1 MTQYV
6 NPKLIQYALS
16 KIRKS
21 SNFNYARQVRRNKL
35 GLIRTSPLAQLLEFL
50 NTHNYSEAEKGNIVV
65 EYWEQV
71 AENPKFEKEIAEQF
85 KIRYIKKTKDNTY

>member
-6 NPKLIQYALS
+6 NPKLIQFALS

-21 SNFNYARQVRRNKL
+21 SNFNYARQVRRNKK
-35 GLIRTSPLAQLLEFL
+35 GLVRISPLAKLMEFL
-50 NTHNYSEAEKGNIVV
+50 NSRNYSEAEKGNIVV

-71 AENPKFEKEIAEQF
+71 AENPKFEKEIAEKF
-85 KIRYIKKTKDNTY
+85 KIRYIKKTKDNT

>member
-6 NPKLIQYALS
+6 NPKLIQFALS

-21 SNFNYARQVRRNKL
+21 SNFNYARQVRRNKK
-35 GLIRTSPLAQLLEFL
+35 GLVRTSPLQNLLLFL
-50 NTHNYSEAEKGNIVV
+50 NSRNYTDKEIDGIVA
-65 EYWEQV
+65 EYWKQV

-85 KIRYIKKTKDNTY
+85 KIRYIKKTKDNI

>member
-21 SNFNYARQVRRNKL
+21 SNFNYARQVRRNKK
-35 GLIRTSPLAQLLEFL
+35 GLVRISPLAKLMEFL
-50 NTHNYSEAEKGNIVV
+50 NSRNYSEAEKGNIVV

-85 KIRYIKKTKDNTY
+85 KIRYIKKTKDNI